1 MAFTA
6 SNGRTQIAL
15 SDINI
20 TPLVDVVLVLLIIFM
35 VTAPVLQS
43 GIEVAVPKTRTVKEI
58 TEERMV
64 ISINKQQRVFLGND
78 PVNINEI
85 GAKLRQKIRDP
96 QHQSIFLRADED
108 VPFGA
113 FATVMDAVKQS
124 GITNV
129 SIVTQP
135 LETHGQPVRFF
146 LSTNAGDTTWRGR
159 RRCTSAL
166 RWRSSVMHG
175 LQPADMDRTGVPAAA
190 AARWECRW

>member
-6 SNGRTQIAL
+6 PDGRTQTSIA
-15 SDINI
+15 DINI

-64 ISINKQQRVFLGND
+64 ISIDKQQRVFLGND
-78 PVNINEI
+78 AVNINQI
-85 GAKLRQKIRDP
+85 GARLRQRIRDP
-96 QHQSIFLRADED
+96 QHQSVFLRADED

-113 FATVMDAVKQS
+113 FATVMDAVKQA
-124 GITNV
+124 GINNV

-135 LETHGQPVRFF
+135 LDTHGSKR
-146 LSTNAGDTTWRGR
+146 
-159 RRCTSAL
+159 
-166 RWRSSVMHG
+166 
-175 LQPADMDRTGVPAAA
+175 
-190 AARWECRW
+190 

>member
-6 SNGRTQIAL
+6 PNGRTHIAL
-15 SDINI
+15 ADINI

-43 GIEVAVPKTRTVKEI
+43 GIEVSVPKTRTVKQI
-58 TEERMV
+58 TEERLV
-64 ISINKQQRVFLGND
+64 ISIDKQQLVFLGND
-78 PVNINEI
+78 PININSI
-85 GAKLRQKIRDP
+85 ASVLKQKVRDP
-96 QHQSIFLRADED
+96 SHQSIYLRADED

-135 LETHGQPVRFF
+135 LESHGQR
-146 LSTNAGDTTWRGR
+146 
-159 RRCTSAL
+159 
-166 RWRSSVMHG
+166 
-175 LQPADMDRTGVPAAA
+175 
-190 AARWECRW
+190 

>member
-1 MAFTA
+1 MAFTNA
-6 SNGRTQIAL
+6 QGRTQSSLA
-15 SDINI
+15 DINI

-43 GIEVAVPKTRTVKEI
+43 GIEVAVPKTKTVKEI

-64 ISINKQQRVFLGND
+64 ISIDKQQRVFLGND
-78 PVNINEI
+78 PININEI
-85 GAKLRQKIRDP
+85 GTTLRKKVRDP
-96 QHQSIFLRADED
+96 AHQSIFLRADED

-135 LETHGQPVRFF
+135 LETHGQR
-146 LSTNAGDTTWRGR
+146 
-159 RRCTSAL
+159 
-166 RWRSSVMHG
+166 
-175 LQPADMDRTGVPAAA
+175 
-190 AARWECRW
+190 

>member
-6 SNGRTQIAL
+6 SNGRTQTSL

-43 GIEVAVPKTRTVKEI
+43 GIELNVPKTRTVKEI
-58 TEERMV
+58 TEERLV
-64 ISINKQQRVFLGND
+64 VSINKQQRVFLGND
-78 PVNINEI
+78 AVNINEI
-85 GAKLRQKIRDP
+85 AAKIKQKIRDP
-96 QHQSIFLRADED
+96 QHQAVFVRADED

-113 FATVMDAVKQS
+113 FATVMDAVKSS

-135 LETHGQPVRFF
+135 LDAHGSQR
-146 LSTNAGDTTWRGR
+146 
-159 RRCTSAL
+159 
-166 RWRSSVMHG
+166 
-175 LQPADMDRTGVPAAA
+175 
-190 AARWECRW
+190 

>member
-1 MAFTA
+1 MAFTGA
-6 SNGRTQIAL
+6 NGRTQTSI

-43 GIEVAVPKTRTVKEI
+43 GIEVSVPRTRTVKEI

-78 PVNINEI
+78 PININDI
-85 GAKLRQKIRDP
+85 KARLRQRIRDP
-96 QHQSIFLRADED
+96 QNQSVFIRADED

-113 FATVMDAVKQS
+113 FATVMDAVKGA

-135 LETHGQPVRFF
+135 ID
-146 LSTNAGDTTWRGR
+146 SNASR
-159 RRCTSAL
+159 R
-166 RWRSSVMHG
+166 
-175 LQPADMDRTGVPAAA
+175 
-190 AARWECRW
+190 